1 MHHINCDLACARI
14 IIEER
19 GGIVASIH
27 VLVADDSALYRRI
40 VTKAV
45 EAAAPGALVEYAT
58 NGMEV
63 LTALQNSSF
72 DLVLMDVSM
81 PVKDGLETLSEL
93 KPLYPNLPV
102 VIISGVSLKSADL
115 ALMALDRGALDFIA
129 KPQAGSIDVQID
141 KIAAPLRALL
151 QHIRTRSVQLSV
163 YDRLKARSPQE
174 SIRPLRPSLLTET
187 GLKPMS
193 VPSVLGSPGLNNVT
207 ASMRGA
213 QHWDTMDLV
222 MIAASTGGPAALE
235 RVLCRLPATFNKPI
249 LVVQHM
255 PDGFT
260 KALADKMNSH
270 SAIRIAEAADGSL
283 MRPGLALVAPGGM
296 HMTARRS
303 KLVRLNSSDYVNGVR
318 PSADVLFRSVAE
330 EYAGGKILTVVLTG
344 MGSDGM
350 EGIRELKRT
359 TRCYTITQSET
370 SCVVYG
376 MPRSVVEAKLSDE
389 VVALDL
395 IASRIDDIVRR
406 GV

>member
-1 MHHINCDLACARI
+1 MANIR
-14 IIEER
+14 
-19 GGIVASIH
+19 

-40 VTKAV
+40 ITKAV
-45 EAAAPGALVEYAT
+45 DLAAPGAQVEYAT
-58 NGMEV
+58 NGAEV
-63 LTALQNSSF
+63 LTALQTSQF

-81 PVKDGLETLSEL
+81 PVKDGLETLTEL

-102 VIISGVSLKSADL
+102 VIISGVSLKSVDL
-115 ALMALDRGALDFIA
+115 ALLALDRGALDFIA
-129 KPQAGSIDVQID
+129 KPQTGSMDVQID
-141 KIAAPLRALL
+141 KIAAPLRSLL

-174 SIRPLRPSLLTET
+174 SIRPLRPSER
-187 GLKPMS
+187 
-193 VPSVLGSPGLNNVT
+193 LGSVRQLPTMSPLSSTLASVSAQSQVRGL
-207 ASMRGA
+207 

-260 KALADKMNSH
+260 KALADKMNNH
-270 SAIRIAEAADGSL
+270 SAIRISEAADGSL
-283 MRPGLALVAPGGM
+283 MRPGLALIAPGGM
-296 HMTARRS
+296 HMIARRG
-303 KLVRLNSSDYVNGVR
+303 KMVRLNSSEYVNGVR

-330 EYAGGKILTVVLTG
+330 EYAGGKILTIVLTG

-359 TRCYTITQSET
+359 TRCYSITQSES

-376 MPRSVVEAKLSDE
+376 MPRSVVESKLSDE

-395 IASRIDDIVRR
+395 IANRIDDIVRR